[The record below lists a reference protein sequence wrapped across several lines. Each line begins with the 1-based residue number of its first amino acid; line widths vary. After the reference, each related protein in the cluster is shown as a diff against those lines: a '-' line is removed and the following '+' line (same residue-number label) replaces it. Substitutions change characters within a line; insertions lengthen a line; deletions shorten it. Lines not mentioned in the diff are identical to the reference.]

1 MERFI
6 DFGFARFFRRIIGKF
21 FWDNRGE
28 RKWFWD
34 KKKKRKKRRNG
45 GHLFLLS
52 LSRQLDLFA
61 ICHSF
66 FSNCSIRGT
75 VQVNASP
82 KISCFNFCNC
92 CNFKIVGN
100 PFLFFRSRF
109 VLIKFVSLLR
119 YQFTISSTPKPRQI
133 FHRIELS
140 SRIDHFYL
148 NVVYL
153 PDQLSSPRRRWKFF

>member
-21 FWDNRGE
+21 SWDNRGE

-45 GHLFLLS
+45 GHLFLLF

-82 KISCFNFCNC
+82 KISCFLQFQNC
-92 CNFKIVGN
+92 RQS
-100 PFLFFRSRF
+100 LFFRSRF